1 MLLKYPFSLF
11 TLCRLIIFILF
22 FVHSAFESQVSS
34 QFIQRDPLLNRSNVP
49 KNILATSYL
58 GGGSH
63 LAPFSEILKILMDR
77 GYNVTLAAPG
87 NFTANSHSY
96 RSIPQVIVSKKA
108 GTELGNQELM
118 KKMFLEETNVRKFS
132 GAFDHS
138 AYTEYYKIY
147 KQTAEEINVD
157 LFFCDIG
164 MNFACFDLAWELKKP
179 VVGFASSPFFAVT
192 PPPYR
197 SDPLYG
203 CHVNM
208 ENESFYERFNCAI
221 IKPLK
226 LSWLFISTVNN
237 INSQRVK
244 LGIESYWN
252 PRARMENI
260 LFLFDTFFGFE
271 LPTAMLPLHQEIGPI
286 LPDTYPDLTPALNSF
301 LNTHPRTM
309 YFSLGTNVF
318 TSPQN
323 IAILLKSCL
332 ELINHNIIDGV
343 IWATVKTN
351 VTELMSLSDVDSPI
365 SDILNNNYPHI
376 HITKFAPQF
385 AILSHENT
393 KVFLSHGGASS
404 CHESMYT
411 ATPMLI
417 LPIMGDQFGNTEK
430 LELAGMA
437 LGLSKLN
444 LTVDDIVL
452 KIKRLLNEE
461 GFKKNAERL
470 QFVAKVN
477 SKRKYRAAD
486 LIEMVMNTIKYESVK
501 DENGALS
508 VNNKALLRDW
518 ITPNTRMGFIR
529 GNYIDVYS
537 TFIVILLA
545 LVGGF
550 GYVSFKTTKFLY
562 AKYKGRTSNLKSKN
576 E

>member
-1 MLLKYPFSLF
+1 
-11 TLCRLIIFILF
+11 
-22 FVHSAFESQVSS
+22 VSS
-34 QFIQRDPLLNRSNVP
+34 KFIQRDPLLDRTNVP
-49 KNILATSYL
+49 KNILATSYI

-63 LAPFSEILKILMDR
+63 LASILEISKILMDR

-108 GTELGNQELM
+108 GSEIADKESL
-118 KKMFLEETNVRKFS
+118 KKIFLEETNFRTIIEVFASK
-132 GAFDHS
+132 D
-138 AYTEYYKIY
+138 YTEYYKIY
-147 KQTAEEINVD
+147 KQTAEEINAD
-157 LFFCDIG
+157 LFLCDFA

-179 VVGFASSPFFAVT
+179 VVGFASSPLLSVI
-192 PPPYR
+192 PPTYK

-203 CHVNM
+203 CHVSM

-221 IKPLK
+221 VKTLK
-226 LSWLFISTVNN
+226 FTWFFSSMVNN

-244 LGIESYWN
+244 LGIEPYWN
-252 PRARMENI
+252 PKTRLDNI
-260 LFLFDTFFGFE
+260 LFLFDTFLGFE
-271 LPTAMLPLHQEIGPI
+271 IPAATLPLHQEIGPV
-286 LPDTYPDLTPALNSF
+286 LSDTYPDLTPALDLF

-309 YFSLGTNVF
+309 YFALGTNVF

-343 IWATVKTN
+343 IWATVRTN
-351 VTELMSLSDVDSPI
+351 VTELMSLSDVDFPL

-376 HITKFAPQF
+376 LITKFAPQF

-404 CHESMYT
+404 SHESIYT

-417 LPIMGDQFGNTEK
+417 LPIMGDQPGNAEK

-437 LGLSKLN
+437 LRLSKLN
-444 LTVDDIVL
+444 LSVDDIVL
-452 KIKRLLNEE
+452 KIKRLLSEE
-461 GFKKNAERL
+461 GFKKNAKRL

-486 LIEMVMNTIKYESVK
+486 LIEMVMNAMKYESVE
-501 DENGALS
+501 DENGVLR

-529 GNYIDVYS
+529 GNYIDVYG

-562 AKYKGRTSNLKSKN
+562 AKYKDRTRNLKSKK

>member
-1 MLLKYPFSLF
+1 
-11 TLCRLIIFILF
+11 
-22 FVHSAFESQVSS
+22 VSS
-34 QFIQRDPLLNRSNVP
+34 KFIQRDPLLDRTNVP
-49 KNILATSYL
+49 KNILVTSYI

-63 LAPFSEILKILMDR
+63 LAPMLEISKILMDR

-96 RSIPQVIVSKKA
+96 RSIPQVIVSNKA
-108 GTELGNQELM
+108 GPEVANSELT
-118 KKMFLEETNVRKFS
+118 KKMFLEELNAKTITEVLDPK
-132 GAFDHS
+132 
-138 AYTEYYKIY
+138 AYIEYYKIY
-147 KQTAEEINVD
+147 KQTAEEINAD
-157 LFFCDIG
+157 LFLCDFA

-179 VVGFASSPFFAVT
+179 AVGFASSPLMSFM
-192 PPPYR
+192 PPSYK
-197 SDPLYG
+197 SDPIFG

-208 ENESFYERFNCAI
+208 ENESFYERFNCAFVQ
-221 IKPLK
+221 PLK
-226 LSWLFISTVNN
+226 FFWFLSSMVNN

-244 LGIESYWN
+244 VGIESHWN
-252 PRARMENI
+252 PTAPLDNI
-260 LFLFDTFFGFE
+260 LCLFDTFLGFE
-271 LPTAMLPLHQEIGPI
+271 IPTATLPLHQEIGPV
-286 LPDTYPDLTPALNSF
+286 LSDTYPDLTPALDSF

-309 YFSLGTNVF
+309 YFALGTHVY

-323 IAILLKSCL
+323 IVILLKSCL

-343 IWATVKTN
+343 IWATVRTN
-351 VTELMSLSDVDSPI
+351 VTELMSLSDVDFPI

-376 HITKFAPQF
+376 LITKFAPQF

-404 CHESMYT
+404 SHESIYT

-417 LPIMGDQFGNTEK
+417 LPIMGDQPGNAEK

-437 LGLSKLN
+437 LRLSKLN
-444 LTVDDIVL
+444 LSVDDIVL
-452 KIKRLLNEE
+452 KIKRLLSEE
-461 GFKKNAERL
+461 GFKKNAKRL

-486 LIEMVMNTIKYESVK
+486 LIEMVMNTMKYESVE
-501 DENGALS
+501 DENGALR

-529 GNYIDVYS
+529 GNYIDVYG
-537 TFIVILLA
+537 TIIVILLA

-562 AKYKGRTSNLKSKN
+562 AKYKDRTRNLKSKK